1 MNTQLQRIDD
11 RKRLRFEADLA
22 ARLDVLFRH
31 CPALY
36 GFTIDEHS
44 VLPSN
49 VTLHVMDVGNA
60 QAILGEVAE
69 LLVEVLE
76 EEPEA
81 IALLQGRTFAR
92 HLH

>member
-22 ARLDVLFRH
+22 ARLDVLFRD

-44 VLPSN
+44 VVPSN
-49 VTLHVMDVGNA
+49 VTLHVMDVGA
-60 QAILGEVAE
+60 AEAILGQVAG
-69 LLVEVLE
+69 LLVEVIE
-76 EEPEA
+76 DEPEA
-81 IALLQGRTFAR
+81 VALLQGRTFAR